1 VKTSPRAPRRALTRL
16 ALALFFALTVCLG
29 AAAAAPA
36 APPEPTLTV
45 AQLQALLDASPGG
58 TLEGYF
64 KTVLKGS
71 DIVAIPVTVRST
83 VPYSIPEGSL
93 ILFQAKGPAIE
104 EIGGIAQGMSGSPLY
119 VVAQGGDKLVG
130 AVSYIDIFTRGYL
143 ALATPVEYMAAMEDT
158 FLPNPVPIAL
168 PRPLKIDGVTLSHVV
183 VARSGREARAF
194 PKAAGTAVMA
204 PLATVGIFGLPP
216 QSFAYKHLAAAFEKR
231 GCDVAPYGTH
241 VSGSAPTFVTPLVG
255 GAGVGAFLSR
265 GDVLLGGQGTVTW
278 NDGDR
283 VVMWGH
289 PFFGAGDVEL
299 YMTNAVV
306 NGVWSSNYIP
316 YKLMTP
322 GSVRG
327 SVLQDRGTGLA
338 GRIGD
343 MPLETSVTGSVELQP
358 QGVVGR
364 EISYM
369 PRSLINGDWA
379 FLAADILSAAGY
391 KASDNAA
398 APGSAVTT
406 TTIVVSDGVAPP
418 YTVVRTNTW
427 DDPFD
432 VLYALNADAATML
445 GMLVADPD
453 GTAPASILSVD
464 MKASAGPAR
473 TSARIAGARFPNGLK
488 AGATNKVE
496 VMLYAFGQQ
505 TPLTA
510 VGELVLPAG
519 AATSGTLS
527 VYPAAVGPGPGP
539 GDLPQGDGGGGR
551 SRGSTDDRQTVAQ
564 RVAAVSALPTND
576 QLVVMFTPD
585 LGPET
590 PASGSVVDP
599 TTPVQTTLTVSGSYV
614 TGSIQR
620 RTGQLRLRV
629 RPASVPYKGAFVVN
643 GALAETAGET
653 TVDLYRVS
661 AGTGEKVK
669 VATVVAAPDG
679 RGGAAFSQRLD
690 GWTGN
695 ARLVAEWGGDAV
707 ALGTTARAT
716 VVVRQSV
723 ALRAGRTSVPV
734 GSAVTF
740 TAGVLPGKPGQPVVF
755 ERRVGGAWTMLKAVK
770 LGADRTADLIW
781 KPPLG
786 ASILRARVA
795 ATASNGAGRS
805 ARVTIT
811 ATGR

>member
-1 VKTSPRAPRRALTRL
+1 MKASPRVPRHAVTRV
-16 ALALFFALTVCLG
+16 ALALVCALAVCLG

-45 AQLQALLDASPGG
+45 AQLQALLDAAPGG

-71 DIVAIPVTVRST
+71 DIVQIPVTVKST

-93 ILFQAKGPAIE
+93 ILFQAHGAAIE
-104 EIGGIAQGMSGSPLY
+104 EIGGMAQGMSGSPLY
-119 VVAQGGDKLVG
+119 VVGQGGDKLVG
-130 AVSYIDIFTRGYL
+130 AFSYGDIFTRGYL
-143 ALATPVEYMAAMEDT
+143 GLATPIEYMAAMEDT
-158 FLPNPVPIAL
+158 FLPNPARLAL

-194 PKAAGTAVMA
+194 PRTAGTAVMA

-216 QSFAYKHLAAAFEKR
+216 LSAAYKHLAAALEKR

-255 GAGVGAFLSR
+255 GAGVGAYLSR

-316 YKLMTP
+316 FKLMTP

-343 MPLETSVTGSVELQP
+343 MPLETSVSGSVELQP

-364 EISYM
+364 ESSYM
-369 PRSLINGDWA
+369 PRSLIDGDWA

-391 KASDNAA
+391 KASDNAV
-398 APGSAVTT
+398 APGSALTT
-406 TTIVVSDGVAPP
+406 TTIVVADGDGRQ
-418 YTVVRTNTW
+418 YTVFRSNTW

-432 VLYALNADAATML
+432 VLYTLSADAATML
-445 GMLVADPD
+445 SMLVTDPD

-464 MKASAGPAR
+464 LKAAAGPAR
-473 TSARIAGARFPNGLK
+473 TSARIAGARFPDGLR
-488 AGATNKVE
+488 AGAANKVE

-505 TPLTA
+505 TPITA
-510 VGELVLPAG
+510 VGELRLPAG
-519 AATSGTLS
+519 ASTSGALS
-527 VYPAAVGPGPGP
+527 VFPAAVGPGSDDP
-539 GDLPQGDGGGGR
+539 PQGDLGGAR
-551 SRGSTDDRQTVAQ
+551 SRGAADDRQTVAQ
-564 RVAAVSALPTND
+564 RVAAVRALPTND

-585 LGPET
+585 LGPVA
-590 PASGSVVDP
+590 PASGSVVGP
-599 TTPVQTTLTVSGSYV
+599 TESVQTTLTVDGSYV
-614 TGSIQR
+614 TGSLQR
-620 RTGQLRLRV
+620 RTGRLRLRV
-629 RPASVPYKGAFVVN
+629 SPASVPYKGAFAVS

-653 TVDLYRVS
+653 TVDLYRLS
-661 AGTGEKVK
+661 AVTGEKVK
-669 VATVVAAPDG
+669 IATVVAAPDG
-679 RGGAAFSQRLD
+679 RGGAAFSQRLE

-695 ARLVAEWGGDAV
+695 AKVVAEWGGDAV
-707 ALGTTARAT
+707 ALGTTARAA
-716 VVVRQSV
+716 VVVRQAV
-723 ALRAGRTSVPV
+723 TLRAGKTSVPV
-734 GSAVTF
+734 GSAVKL
-740 TAGVLPGKPGQPVVF
+740 TAAVLPGKPGQPVLF
-755 ERRVGGAWTMLKAVK
+755 ERRVGGAWTLLNAVK
-770 LGADRTADLIW
+770 LGAGLTADLIW
-781 KPPLG
+781 KPPPG
-786 ASILRARVA
+786 ASSLRARVA
-795 ATASNGAGRS
+795 ATAANGG
-805 ARVTIT
+805 ARTAPVTIT